1 MQDTCRE
8 TALIVVEVVSVTGI
22 LNLWQQIHD
31 IYTKIQAYWQVT
43 VVPQNWFTQAESW
56 TFWY

>member
-43 VVPQNWFTQAESW
+43 VVPQN
-56 TFWY
+56 